1 MGKMDN
7 DSRFAI
13 WLERSASSEQFREI
27 VQEFSSS
34 FNFKISF
41 YSKQGSL
48 LRKALNYS
56 PLCFEVRNG
65 YLPKKRC
72 LESIEN
78 GVIRSINSNKI
89 LVFRC
94 FCGAGYL
101 AVPMM
106 IDQSSVGCIVCGPFL
121 FKKYCEDELAWFLK
135 KLVPDSKGFKRIS
148 ANFMAIPVVGVEL
161 IERIRSRLVNMASYT
176 TKMFQRE
183 VLEARGFYVSEQE
196 REDTRFEESLK
207 ILQDKDLR
215 SQLSLHFLFNTLNAL
230 SQLAMLEGAVQTQ
243 ELTYKLSEYL
253 RYVLRKQMRQ
263 ELVPLSFEMDN
274 IKRYLEIYK
283 VRFRERL
290 SYEIQIG
297 QGADKAKIPFM
308 LLQPIIENAL
318 LHGIEPSIGPGKISI
333 RARVIETS
341 VMIEIKDN
349 GVGCDSEKLNQGIGL
364 QNVRDRMSLHFGL
377 LSDLLIISKLGDG
390 TSVSVR
396 IPFEGV

>member
-1 MGKMDN
+1 
-7 DSRFAI
+7 
-13 WLERSASSEQFREI
+13 
-27 VQEFSSS
+27 
-34 FNFKISF
+34 
-41 YSKQGSL
+41 
-48 LRKALNYS
+48 
-56 PLCFEVRNG
+56 
-65 YLPKKRC
+65 
-72 LESIEN
+72 
-78 GVIRSINSNKI
+78 
-89 LVFRC
+89 
-94 FCGAGYL
+94 
-101 AVPMM
+101 M